1 MPSARL
7 RSAKRLRSIFNY
19 DRPKEFDIMTK
30 KDHISERLPY
40 VETYLSERK
49 DVVFAY
55 LFGSYVTGKVHPLSD
70 VDIAVYLDS
79 LETVHSSPFPAS
91 PRCGEAS
98 ERLVNLD
105 ISEKRLEILGHL
117 NEIFKTDEVDLV
129 VLNTAPLTLKM
140 KILQSRRVISD
151 NQPFKRHIFESIT
164 TRSYLDFSVLEMRL
178 LERRFLY
185 G

>member
-1 MPSARL
+1 
-7 RSAKRLRSIFNY
+7 
-19 DRPKEFDIMTK
+19 MTK
-30 KDHISERLPY
+30 KDIITNQISERLPY
-40 VETYLSERK
+40 VETYLSGRK

-79 LETVHSSPFPAS
+79 LVTVHSPTIPTS
-91 PRCGEAS
+91 PRWGES
-98 ERLVNLD
+98 ERLLSLD

-140 KILQSRRVISD
+140 KILLSRRVISD

>member
-1 MPSARL
+1 
-7 RSAKRLRSIFNY
+7 
-19 DRPKEFDIMTK
+19 MTK
-30 KDHISERLPY
+30 KDLTTNHISERLPY
-40 VETYLSERK
+40 VETYLSGRK

-79 LETVHSSPFPAS
+79 LETVP
-91 PRCGEAS
+91 PRWGEGS
-98 ERLVNLD
+98 ERLVSLD

-140 KILQSRRVISD
+140 KILLSRRVISD